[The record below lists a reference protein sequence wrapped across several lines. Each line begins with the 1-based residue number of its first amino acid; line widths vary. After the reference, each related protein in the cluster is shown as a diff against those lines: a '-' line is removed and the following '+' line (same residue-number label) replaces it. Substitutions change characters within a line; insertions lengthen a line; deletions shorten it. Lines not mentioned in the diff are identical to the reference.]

1 MLMKTLKERF
11 KSILKSECLTQEE
24 KKYLK
29 DMFRE
34 FTIRREMLNRP
45 RLEFISEDQKSDQ
58 WSRNNLS

>member
-1 MLMKTLKERF
+1 MKTLKERF
-11 KSILKSECLTQEE
+11 KSILKSECLTLEE

-34 FTIRREMLNRP
+34 YTMRREMLNRP
-45 RLEFISEDQKSDQ
+45 QLEFLNEDQQSDQ